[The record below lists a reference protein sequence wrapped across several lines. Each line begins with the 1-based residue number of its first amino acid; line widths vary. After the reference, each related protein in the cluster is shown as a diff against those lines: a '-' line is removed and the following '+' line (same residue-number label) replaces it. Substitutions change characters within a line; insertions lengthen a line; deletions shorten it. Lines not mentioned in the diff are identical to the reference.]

1 MKNKEN
7 IIMKKAP
14 SGGFGDRRYG
24 ASTRRSFIKTSSLT
38 GVGLMIGLNS
48 FAKEK
53 HPKKISHTNP
63 SKAGVLDLEINPFII
78 ISTDGSIALINP
90 RPDMGQGSTQA
101 APSLIAEELEVSLDK
116 IRLIQSDGQA
126 KYGSQQSGGSSTV
139 RGLWTSL
146 RKAGAAAK
154 EMLIETAAKRWNAS
168 VSDCYARDG
177 KIYLK
182 NSDKS
187 FTYGELV
194 DDASKLQVPKNPKL
208 KDPKDFKI
216 LGKYNKRL
224 DVPDRVTGKAVYGI
238 DIEVPNMVYA
248 CILHSPTIHAK
259 IVSIDDTEA
268 KKVAG
273 VLQVL
278 KAERQMPHRTSEAVA
293 VIATNFWE
301 AQKGKKALKVT
312 WDNGDLSKM
321 TTNNYFASCYD
332 AVKKEGINYEE
343 KGDFKAKF
351 GTSTQKLEANYE
363 TPFLAHAPIEPECA
377 VVHQKDD
384 GTVEVWAHVQ
394 GPDGA
399 LSDVARYFG
408 VNKDKVKINVPLLGG
423 SFGRKAYHD
432 YLNEACFLAKNL
444 KKPVKVIWTREDDIT
459 QGPYRPGM
467 LSAMQGFVDKG
478 HITGYHHH
486 AIGESIVGQVFKGLA
501 PDESEPW
508 LSGEI
513 STENSKYEFPI
524 SKVSYSHVKTDIPV
538 VWWRSVYASNMGW
551 GQECFI
557 DELAQLAGEDPLAAR
572 LALIKDER
580 YRKVLETLAEKA
592 NWKEK
597 LPAGQAKGLA
607 IFASFGSI
615 SACCMTVSKN
625 GNGVKIDKVVSVL
638 DCGYYVNSDNVKAQ
652 TEGNIVMGITA
663 AIKGGITF
671 TDGVCDQSN
680 FHNYNVMRLNE
691 APKMEIHI
699 IDSGANPGGVGEP
712 GLPPIAPALGN
723 AFLRLRANV
732 SENCLLILII

>member
-1 MKNKEN
+1 MKN
-7 IIMKKAP
+7 IT
-14 SGGFGDRRYG
+14 
-24 ASTRRSFIKTSSLT
+24 STRRSFIKTSSLT

-168 VSDCYARDG
+168 LSDCYALDG

-293 VIATNFWE
+293 VIATNFWA

-377 VVHQKDD
+377 VVHQKED

-625 GNGVKIDKVVSVL
+625 GNGIKIDKVVSVL

-723 AFLRLRANV
+723 AIFAATGKRIRKLPFDLN
-732 SENCLLILII
+732 NLG

>member
-1 MKNKEN
+1 MEN
-7 IIMKKAP
+7 INT
-14 SGGFGDRRYG
+14 S
-24 ASTRRSFIKTSSLT
+24 RRSFLKTSSLT
-38 GVGLMIGLNS
+38 GVGLMIGISS
-48 FAKEK
+48 FAREK
-53 HPKKISHTNP
+53 HPKSISHIDP
-63 SKAGVLDLEINPFII
+63 KSAVLDLEINPFII

-116 IRLIQSDGQA
+116 VKLIQSGGQE

-168 VSDCYARDG
+168 IADCYANDG

-182 NSDKS
+182 NTDKS

-194 DDASKLQVPKNPKL
+194 DDASKLVVPKNPKL

-224 DVPDRVTGKAVYGI
+224 DVPERVTGKAVYGI
-238 DIEVPNMVYA
+238 DIDVPNMVYA
-248 CILHSPTIHAK
+248 CIQHSPAIHAK
-259 IVSIDDTEA
+259 IVSIDDSEA

-273 VLQVL
+273 VLQVI
-278 KAERQMPHRTSEAVA
+278 KAERQMPHRTSDAVA
-293 VIATNFWE
+293 IVATNWW
-301 AQKGKKALKVT
+301 AALKGRKALKVQ

-321 TTNNYFASCYD
+321 NTDTYFASCYD
-332 AVKKEGINYEE
+332 AAKKEGIRYEE
-343 KGDFKAKF
+343 KGDFNAKF
-351 GTSTQKLEANYE
+351 ANATKKIEANYE

-377 VVHQKDD
+377 VVHQKED
-384 GTVEVWAHVQ
+384 GTIEVWAHVQ

-399 LSDVARYFG
+399 LDDVARYFG

-432 YLNEACFLAKNL
+432 YLNEACFLAKTL
-444 KKPVKVIWTREDDIT
+444 KKPVKVIWSREDDIT

-467 LSAMQGFVDKG
+467 ISAMQGYVENG
-478 HITGYHHH
+478 NITGYHHH
-486 AIGESIVGQVFKGLA
+486 AIGESIVGQVFKGLKT
-501 PDESEPW
+501 DESDPW

-513 STENSKYEFPI
+513 STENSKYEFPV
-524 SKVSYSHVKTDIPV
+524 SKVSWTNVKTDIPI

-557 DELAQLAGEDPLAAR
+557 DELAQLAGKDPLEAR
-572 LALIKDER
+572 LALVKDER
-580 YRKVLETLAEKA
+580 YRKVLETIAEKA

-597 LPAGQAKGLA
+597 LGAGQGKGLA
-607 IFASFGSI
+607 VFASFGSI
-615 SACCMTVSKN
+615 SACCITVSKKD
-625 GNGVKIDKVVSVL
+625 NGVNIDKVVSVL
-638 DCGYYVNSDNVKAQ
+638 DCGYYVNPDHVKAQ

-671 TDGVCDQSN
+671 TNGVCDQSN
-680 FHNYNVMRLNE
+680 YHNYNVMRLNE

-699 IDSGANPGGVGEP
+699 IDSGENPGGVGEP
-712 GLPPIAPALGN
+712 GLPPVAPALGN
-723 AFLRLRANV
+723 AIFAATGKRLRKLPFDIMNLA
-732 SENCLLILII
+732 